1 MSKTLLSFVGFGSD
15 TDCDG
20 TGYYAC
26 GVLARDEDHAWE
38 VLREDFGG
46 MSSDGVYRMVRYHEA
61 VCEDDRVR
69 GIMERT
75 HENHEWVQGDTGP
88 GDWVST
94 GARPFRY
101 VSLDTHWAPWAGPDG
116 DDSIGIPALDSTYD
130 EPMAGWDF

>member
-46 MSSDGVYRMVRYHEA
+46 MTGDGVYRMLHYSDALR
-61 VCEDDRVR
+61 EDDRVR
-69 GIMERT
+69 GIME
-75 HENHEWVQGDTGP
+75 
-88 GDWVST
+88 ST
-94 GARPFRY
+94 FANYGEEPRPFRY